1 MYPKAK
7 QLLRNYQF
15 QMVVAVLIAD
25 GFFFSFT
32 KPSTASSQLLIA
44 GFGLLIITTYFI
56 TRLIIALLGLVVPVI
71 AKQKYLEV
79 VVSAIFGVIVA
90 LQSLGQL
97 SLRDFI
103 VVVVFAGFIYLYG
116 SYTKWRFLS

>member
-1 MYPKAK
+1 MHPKAK
-7 QLLRNYQF
+7 LLLRNYHF
-15 QMVVAVLIAD
+15 QMVVAIFIAD
-25 GFFFSFT
+25 GLFFSLT
-32 KPSTASSQLLIA
+32 KPSTASSLVLIA
-44 GFGLLIITTYFI
+44 GFGLLVLTSYLI
-56 TRLIIALLGLVVPVI
+56 TRFVFGLVSLFVPVI
-71 AKQKYLEV
+71 AKQKHIEV
-79 VVSAIFGVIVA
+79 VVSAIFGVLVA